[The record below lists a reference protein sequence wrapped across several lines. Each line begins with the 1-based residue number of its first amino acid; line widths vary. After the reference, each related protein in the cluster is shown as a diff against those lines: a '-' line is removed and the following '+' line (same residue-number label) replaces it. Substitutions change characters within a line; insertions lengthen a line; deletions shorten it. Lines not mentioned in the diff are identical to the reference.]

1 MVIDCTIIRRYVHDY
16 SVSHGGI
23 GLQLLHHRR
32 FVRSVRA
39 ASCSSAYVKQPLT
52 AFVSIDIFSRWLRS
66 FSSWSRPSLEVTSP
80 PLVLSLLLCLLSLP
94 TQGEISRH
102 KKGIEHFQVPQNYLA
117 KPELQKE
124 KRPLDKSTTVK
135 KTYFLFKN
143 KDFQDGLCFLFT
155 HVLIKNSK
163 HRTVQ
168 FLLPCNA

>member
-52 AFVSIDIFSRWLRS
+52 AFVSIDIFSRWLRN

-124 KRPLDKSTTVK
+124 QGLWTNRRLLKRPTFYLKI
-135 KTYFLFKN
+135 KTFKTACA
-143 KDFQDGLCFLFT
+143 LCLHMF
-155 HVLIKNSK
+155 
-163 HRTVQ
+163 
-168 FLLPCNA
+168 

>member
-1 MVIDCTIIRRYVHDY
+1 MVIDCTIVRRYVHDY

-66 FSSWSRPSLEVTSP
+66 FSSWSRPSLAATFP

-102 KKGIEHFQVPQNYLA
+102 KKGIEHFQVPQIYLA

-124 KRPLDKSTTVK
+124 QGLWTNRRLLKRTTFYLK
-135 KTYFLFKN
+135 I
-143 KDFQDGLCFLFT
+143 DCQDGSCFVFT
-155 HVLIKNSK
+155 HVLIKSWK
-163 HRTVQ
+163 HRTAQ
-168 FLLPCNA
+168 FSFPWNA